1 MLYFEN
7 TLSEAF
13 VFVCYSGGNLTQP
26 CSLLSVSGGSF
37 PPRAGTPFHSH
48 GRFVI
53 HTKKKK
59 LPRMMF
65 PRPAIKD

>member
-7 TLSEAF
+7 TPLEAF
-13 VFVCYSGGNLTQP
+13 VFGCNSGGNLTQP

-53 HTKKKK
+53 NTEKKT
-59 LPRMMF
+59 PSDDVF